1 STNTFG
7 AQATSGAGGGKNSI
21 AGSLAFNL
29 VLASSTAS
37 LGNGATVTL
46 AGGSGDV
53 SISADPSS
61 ISTTKALSAG
71 ATGSKFGLGLS
82 IAVSVVIDSTTA
94 SIGDLATL
102 TGAHNLLVSA
112 SGGHQSV
119 VEAENGA
126 KAPSGDAV
134 TPVVAVAISIV
145 DTKAAIGLGT
155 TLTTGGTLTVH
166 ADQTA
171 SASAKAAGSANA

>member
-1 STNTFG
+1 
-7 AQATSGAGGGKNSI
+7 GGGKNSV

-37 LGNGATVTL
+37 LGAGATVGL
-46 AGGSGDV
+46 ASGSGTV
-53 SISADPSS
+53 PSGADPSS

-94 SIGDLATL
+94 SIGDLVTL

-126 KAPSGDAV
+126 KAPSGVAV
-134 TPVVAVAISIV
+134 TPVVAVA
-145 DTKAAIGLGT
+145 
-155 TLTTGGTLTVH
+155 
-166 ADQTA
+166 
-171 SASAKAAGSANA
+171 